1 MRGELSGQ
9 DEVFSYVPLEKR
21 IPADHPLRGIRTI
34 VDKAL
39 KELSPV
45 FDEMYAESGRRSI
58 PPEQLIR
65 ALLLQILFSIRSE
78 RQLIEQIRY
87 NLLFRWFVGLR
98 MSEEVWDHSSFS
110 KNRDRLLLHDVADRF
125 FESIRDQAEA
135 KRLLSREHFTVDGTL
150 IEASA
155 SLKSFRPKEESAEPD
170 EPVEPDDPVGPC
182 DEPPAPGGGG
192 RNAERDFKGE
202 KRRNETH
209 SSRTDPDARLA
220 RKGKGKEARLSYAG
234 HLVTE
239 NRHGLIVDA
248 ELSRATGR
256 AERETALKMLSRL
269 NGSRRVTVGADK
281 GYDTGDF
288 VEGCRELDVTPHV
301 AQKKFTWIDGRTTRH
316 PGYLRSCKRRKMVE
330 ERFGWMK
337 NVGLLRKLRHRG
349 LNKVGWIFK
358 FTASV
363 CNVVMMNKLIHA

>member
-1 MRGELSGQ
+1 LRGELSGQ
-9 DEVFSYVPLEKR
+9 DDVFSYVPLEKR
-21 IPADHPLRGIRTI
+21 IPSDHPLRGIRAI

-39 KELSPV
+39 KELSEV
-45 FDEMYAESGRRSI
+45 FDEMYAKAGRRSI

-78 RQLIEQIRY
+78 RQLMEQLDY

-98 MSEEVWDHSSFS
+98 MDEVVWNHSTFS
-110 KNRDRLLLHDVADRF
+110 KNRDRLLLHDVAERF
-125 FESIRDQAEA
+125 FESIRGQADA
-135 KRLLSREHFTVDGTL
+135 ARLLSREHFTVDGTL

-155 SLKSFRPKEESAEPD
+155 SLKSFRPRVQPD
-170 EPVEPDDPVGPC
+170 HKSDPDEPDDPDHQSGS
-182 DEPPAPGGGG
+182 
-192 RNAERDFKGE
+192 RNVERDFKGE
-202 KRRNETH
+202 KRSNETH

-239 NRHGLIVDA
+239 NRHGLIVEA
-248 ELSRATGR
+248 QLSRATGR
-256 AERETALKMLSRL
+256 AERETALRLLSKID
-269 NGSRRVTVGADK
+269 GTRRVTVGADK

-316 PGYLRSCKRRKMVE
+316 PGYLQSCKRRKMVE

-337 NVGLLRKLRHRG
+337 DIGLLRKLRHRG

-363 CNVVMMNKLIHA
+363 CNMVMMNKLIHT